1 MADIVIGIP
10 TFKRPELLQKLLS
23 SLVNEINQS
32 VWLVVADNGCS
43 DDTKAVVTAFAADF
57 PRCFYVPIPERG
69 LAPVRN
75 GLVSAV
81 TDLVP
86 DWRWLAMLDDD
97 GYVSEGWLA
106 RIVACS
112 ETYDAHLTGGPV
124 EGVLPEGAN
133 ILARNS
139 IFARRRRWKTGL
151 VDSLNTTQNLLIS
164 RKLLTLAPAP
174 LFRNEYS
181 ASGGEDYD
189 LFRRVRQSGGRIA
202 WCDEAVVFEPT
213 PENRLSHGSVLSRY
227 YTTGIYMSQ
236 IDRFYDGP
244 RKTYTTAFKGFASSL
259 LRTIGAGFRRDR
271 NAVAQGMLSTA
282 HYAGRAVGLLGGS
295 TARYT

>member
-23 SLVNEINQS
+23 SLVNEIDQS
-32 VWLVVADNGCS
+32 IWLVVADNGCS
-43 DDTKAVVTAFAADF
+43 EDTKAVVTAFSTDF
-57 PRCFYVPIPERG
+57 PRCFYVPIEERG

-75 GLVSAV
+75 GLVRAV
-81 TDLVP
+81 SELVP
-86 DWRWLAMLDDD
+86 DWHWLAMLDDD
-97 GYVSEGWLA
+97 GYVSPGWLA
-106 RIVACS
+106 RLIACG

-124 EGVLPEGAN
+124 EGVLPDDAN

-139 IFARRRRWKTGL
+139 IFARRRRWATGL
-151 VDSLNTTQNLLIS
+151 VESLNTTQNLLIS
-164 RKLLTLAPAP
+164 RKLLALTPEP

-202 WCDEAVVFEPT
+202 WCDEAVVWEPT
-213 PENRLSHGSVLSRY
+213 PESRLSIRRVLSRY

-236 IDRFYDGP
+236 IDRFYDGN
-244 RKTYTTAFKGFASSL
+244 RKTTTTAFKGFIASL
-259 LRTIGAGFRRDR
+259 LRTITAGFRRDS
-271 NAVAQGMLSTA
+271 NAAAQGMLSTA
-282 HYAGRAVGLLGGS
+282 HYAGRAVGLLGGRA
-295 TARYT
+295 ARYT

>member
-10 TFKRPELLQKLLS
+10 TYKRPELLQKLLS
-23 SLVNEINQS
+23 SLVNEIDRNI
-32 VWLVVADNGCS
+32 WLVVADNGCS
-43 DDTKAVVTAFAADF
+43 EDTKAVVTAFSVDF

-75 GLVSAV
+75 GLVRTVSE
-81 TDLVP
+81 LVP

-97 GYVSEGWLA
+97 GYVCEGWLA
-106 RIVACS
+106 RLIACG
-112 ETYDAHLTGGPV
+112 ETFDAHLTGGPV
-124 EGVLPEGAN
+124 EGVLPADAN

-139 IFARRRRWKTGL
+139 IFARRRRWTTGL
-151 VDSLNTTQNLLIS
+151 VESLNTTQNLLIS
-164 RKLLTLAPAP
+164 RTLLTLAPEP

-189 LFRRVRQSGGRIA
+189 LFRRVRQNGGRIA

-213 PENRLSHGSVLSRY
+213 PESRLSIRRVLSRY

-236 IDRFYDGP
+236 IDRSYDGA
-244 RKTYTTAFKGFASSL
+244 RKTTTTAFKGFIASL
-259 LRTIGAGFRRDR
+259 LRTITAGFCRDS
-271 NAVAQGMLSTA
+271 NAAAQGMLSTA
-282 HYAGRAVGLLGGS
+282 HYAGRAVGLLGGRA
-295 TARYT
+295 ARYT

>member
-10 TFKRPELLQKLLS
+10 TFQRPDLLRKLLS
-23 SLVNEINQS
+23 SLVNEVNHS

-43 DDTKAVVTAFAADF
+43 ADTEAVVKAFAAEF

-75 GLVSAV
+75 GLVRAV
-81 TDLVP
+81 TEIVP
-86 DWRWLAMLDDD
+86 NWRWLAMLDDD

-106 RIVACS
+106 NLIACGES
-112 ETYDAHLTGGPV
+112 LDAHLVGGPV
-124 EGVLPEGAN
+124 EGVLPDGAN

-151 VDSLNTTQNLLIS
+151 VESLNTTQNLLIS
-164 RKLLTLAPAP
+164 RTLLDVAPEP

-189 LFRRVRQSGGRIA
+189 LFRRVRKAGGRIA

-213 PENRLSHGSVLSRY
+213 PESRLSPSRVLSRY

-236 IDRFYDGP
+236 IDRFYDGTG
-244 RKTYTTAFKGFASSL
+244 KTCTTALKGFVSSL
-259 LRTIGAGFRRDR
+259 LRTIGAGFRRDP
-271 NAVAQGMLSTA
+271 NGAAQGMLSTA
-282 HYAGRAVGLLGGS
+282 HYAGRAVGLLGGRA
-295 TARYT
+295 ARYT